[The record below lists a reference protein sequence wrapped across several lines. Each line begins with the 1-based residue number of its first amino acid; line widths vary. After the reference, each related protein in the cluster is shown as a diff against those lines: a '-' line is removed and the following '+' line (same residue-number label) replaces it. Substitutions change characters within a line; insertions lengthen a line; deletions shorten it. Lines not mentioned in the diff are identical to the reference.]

1 MLLQLPHSIV
11 RICYYFFFL
20 LLILVLHSFC
30 PFPFLLLPL
39 LLLLISREKIIN
51 LNLKKVVRQG
61 AKEGEE
67 RIKNGYKKKE
77 EKTKAKIY
85 LKWKSLSRREWREI
99 SFSFVFSKKCNP
111 LSFLSKSPAVA
122 CFWKKPLKMCVCYVC
137 SFHFLLL
144 SHDVLVW
151 ILHSSQSSLY
161 ISDSSF
167 ITKSSQM
174 DPNVVSNIRFRSQE
188 ILERMSWQR
197 EFWRS
202 LQNPGKEE
210 RIFVRS
216 PSETFHLIQCYASLA
231 DNGHYS
237 SLILSLMEIC
247 FSFPET
253 LQSLFQVINFNPCDF
268 TLDSS
273 LKETEGDPCLALF
286 MSWDYTFPTYL
297 SYNAS
302 HKSLWLTVCSPL

>member
-1 MLLQLPHSIV
+1 MNSS
-11 RICYYFFFL
+11 FFSVFP
-20 LLILVLHSFC
+20 LHFRLFIYHKVQSNG
-30 PFPFLLLPL
+30 PKRRVKHKIPKPRD
-39 LLLLISREKIIN
+39 SREDVMAEGI
-51 LNLKKVVRQG
+51 LKVF
-61 AKEGEE
+61 AKS
-67 RIKNGYKKKE
+67 
-77 EKTKAKIY
+77 
-85 LKWKSLSRREWREI
+85 WKRR
-99 SFSFVFSKKCNP
+99 
-111 LSFLSKSPAVA
+111 
-122 CFWKKPLKMCVCYVC
+122 
-137 SFHFLLL
+137 
-144 SHDVLVW
+144 
-151 ILHSSQSSLY
+151 
-161 ISDSSF
+161 
-167 ITKSSQM
+167 
-174 DPNVVSNIRFRSQE
+174 
-188 ILERMSWQR
+188 
-197 EFWRS
+197 
-202 LQNPGKEE
+202 E